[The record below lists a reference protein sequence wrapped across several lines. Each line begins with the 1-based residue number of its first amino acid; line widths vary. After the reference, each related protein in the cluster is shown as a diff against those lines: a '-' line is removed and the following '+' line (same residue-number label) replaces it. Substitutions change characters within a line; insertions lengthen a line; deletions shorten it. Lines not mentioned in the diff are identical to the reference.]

1 MSEYLTDTNVGNIGY
16 IKKQKAIDILK
27 QRKRE
32 PWYLHKDLDWD
43 NGVAEAISDI
53 EYIEPDN
60 VVPYLLYPDGSL
72 SIRIPEDMTVTSVF
86 IHQGRRILCGM
97 NLLPNRMR

>member
-1 MSEYLTDTNVGNIGY
+1 MSNHLADTNVGNIGY

-53 EYIEPDN
+53 EHIEPDN
-60 VVPYLLYPDGSL
+60 VVPYSIDPDGTL
-72 SIRIPEDMTVTSVF
+72 TITVPKGTEVSRVLV
-86 IHQGRRILCGM
+86 QEEGRQWGGLFYAD
-97 NLLPNRMR
+97 

>member
-1 MSEYLTDTNVGNIGY
+1 MSEHLADTNVGNIGY
-16 IKKQKAIDILK
+16 IKKQKAIDSLK

-53 EYIEPDN
+53 EYIEPADVLPYSIN
-60 VVPYLLYPDGSL
+60 TDGTLTITVPKGMKVGRVLVQEDGTQWGGL
-72 SIRIPEDMTVTSVF
+72 FYAD
-86 IHQGRRILCGM
+86 
-97 NLLPNRMR
+97 

>member
-1 MSEYLTDTNVGNIGY
+1 MSEHLADTNVGNTGY
-16 IKKQKAIDILK
+16 IKKQKAIDTLK

-53 EYIEPDN
+53 EYIEPAD
-60 VVPYLLYPDGSL
+60 VVPYSINPDGTLTITVPKDIYKKVS
-72 SIRIPEDMTVTSVF
+72 RVFVQEDDTQWGGLF
-86 IHQGRRILCGM
+86 YAD
-97 NLLPNRMR
+97 